1 MKRRHA
7 IGTIGSIAMAAV
19 AGCAG
24 DDHSNSEDQLSF
36 FEENLSE
43 EGIDVLDVTKEGQ
56 NVVLRYQTDRVTD
69 QGLGDEIGTIS
80 ASYVLAKNNGLDASR
95 LNATIN
101 DGDEDVATWHVR
113 EEWVEQFEAGEIEP
127 DEFTTKVLNTAE
139 LIDS

>member
-1 MKRRHA
+1 VG
-7 IGTIGSIAMAAV
+7 IIGSVAIATL

-24 DDHSNSEDQLSF
+24 NDQSNSEDQLSF

-56 NVVLRYQTDRVTD
+56 NVELRYQTDRVTD